1 MAKKE
6 LKEQLKSYEGYIN
19 DIPLVIDPCKQCKNV
34 ERKNEEQIEKCR
46 LCCWYY
52 TSSFEMNVE
61 AENLCCNCGYN
72 KLITSGKEPCKSCDN
87 GSNFQDKTTPC
98 YYSRKGEN
106 KYQYSTMGIVDP
118 VNYDYISARQYHE
131 RYEDTK

>member
-19 DIPLVIDPCKQCKNV
+19 DIPLVIDPCRQCKNV

-52 TSSFEMNVE
+52 TSSFEV
-61 AENLCCNCGYN
+61 
-72 KLITSGKEPCKSCDN
+72 GK
-87 GSNFQDKTTPC
+87 
-98 YYSRKGEN
+98 
-106 KYQYSTMGIVDP
+106 
-118 VNYDYISARQYHE
+118 
-131 RYEDTK
+131 

>member
-34 ERKNEEQIEKCR
+34 ERKNEEQVEKCR
-46 LCCWYY
+46 VCCWYY
-52 TSSFEMNVE
+52 TSSFEI
-61 AENLCCNCGYN
+61 
-72 KLITSGKEPCKSCDN
+72 KIKKDKKEKSK
-87 GSNFQDKTTPC
+87 NF

-106 KYQYSTMGIVDP
+106 DWHYSSLGKVDP
-118 VNYDYISARQYHE
+118 EHYDYISAKQYHE
-131 RYEDTK
+131 RYGVEE

>member
-6 LKEQLKSYEGYIN
+6 LEEQLKYYEGYIN

-52 TSSFEMNVE
+52 TSSFEIISE
-61 AENLCCNCGYN
+61 AEGKDTEKENLRCM
-72 KLITSGKEPCKSCDN
+72 GK
-87 GSNFQDKTTPC
+87 
-98 YYSRKGEN
+98 
-106 KYQYSTMGIVDP
+106 IDP
-118 VNYDYISARQYHE
+118 ENYDYISARQYHE